1 MLDERT
7 IAALEFPKIIER
19 LERLCHTPQGR
30 ALAADVAPS
39 GDLEEIHRRHT
50 HTSEALRLQRLKPA
64 FAAGGI
70 GHLPQIDDHLLAASR
85 RALLPAADILEISG
99 ALRTCRAL
107 RNQLAPLGRELPL
120 LSRIAGRIADFGPLL
135 AQIEHVLDERGEVLD
150 RAGAELA
157 AARRQGEQLRERL
170 ERSIEAILRRAVADG
185 IAQEDLITERDGR
198 YVIPIKAELR
208 RNLPSVV
215 HDVSASGAT
224 LFVEPLAVVEL
235 GNRLREARR
244 TEQREIERILRAL
257 VAEIS
262 AEVGAIRAAVQC
274 LAQIDLAQAKAR
286 LAGELDAP
294 LPAAEDE
301 LRWLRP
307 GPAELHLQAAR
318 HPLLSGEVVPISV
331 TLTLDER
338 CVLVT
343 GPNTGGKT
351 VALKTVG
358 LLALM
363 AQAGLPIPAEDGS
376 RLPVFANVFADI
388 GDEQSIEQSLSTFS
402 AHVTNIIR
410 ILSEAGADTLVLLD
424 ELGAGTDPG
433 EGAAL
438 ARALLEH
445 LLQQGAAVVATTH
458 HGALKVFAHSTPGVV
473 NASAEFDAETL
484 QPTYRLIMGAPGRSN
499 AIAIARRLGMPA
511 QILERARG
519 HTNPD
524 SADVESLLA
533 DLQRQRD
540 QLEADQRA
548 EQAAREAAERIEREL
563 TERREQL
570 EAERDGVLARAE
582 RMMEDELAR
591 LRRSVRAANRE
602 LSRASPAERTP
613 AARSGIERAEQRA
626 EEARERLERVRARRR
641 RRSRRRDTAGG
652 GAEAPPDPS
661 RLAAGDVV
669 YLRGLPEPG
678 VLLSGLND
686 DTLEVQL
693 GSLRTRVRPDQ
704 IERLGRAALPQ
715 DAGPAPE
722 QARAKRPSPPPDPGG
737 RCDIRGRTTDDA
749 LPTVDGFLDHA
760 YRAGRRRLEIVHG
773 KGTGALRAAVRAQ
786 LRDHPLIT
794 GYEPAPQNAG
804 GDGVTIVHL
813 VS

>member
-39 GDLEEIHRRHT
+39 GDLEEIRRRHT

-85 RALLPAADILEISG
+85 RALLPAGDILEIGG

-135 AQIEHVLDERGEVLD
+135 AQIEHALDERGEVLD
-150 RAGAELA
+150 RASPELA
-157 AARRQGEQLRERL
+157 QARREAEQMRERL
-170 ERSIEAILRRAVADG
+170 ERALEAILRRAVADG

-208 RNLPSVV
+208 RQLPSVV

-244 TEQREIERILRAL
+244 AERREIERILRAL
-257 VAEIS
+257 VDEI
-262 AEVGAIRAAVQC
+262 AQEVGTIRAAAQC
-274 LAQIDLAQAKAR
+274 IAQIDLAQAKAR
-286 LAGELDAP
+286 LARELDAP
-294 LPAAEDE
+294 LPAEQDE
-301 LRWLRP
+301 LRWLRDS
-307 GPAELHLQAAR
+307 PAELRLRSAR
-318 HPLLSGEVVPISV
+318 HPLLSGEVVPISIS
-331 TLTLDER
+331 LDLDDR
-338 CVLVT
+338 CVLIT

-358 LLALM
+358 LLTLM
-363 AQAGLPIPAEDGS
+363 AQAGLPIPAEAGS
-376 RLPVFANVFADI
+376 QIAVFADIFADI

-410 ILSEAGADTLVLLD
+410 ILAAAGPRTLVLLD

-445 LLQQGAAVVATTH
+445 LLELEAAVVATTH

-484 QPTYRLIMGAPGRSN
+484 QPTYRLLMGAPGRSN
-499 AIAIARRLGMPA
+499 AIAIARRLGMPEP
-511 QILERARG
+511 ILERASA
-519 HTNPD
+519 HTGPET
-524 SADVESLLA
+524 ADIESLLA

-548 EQAAREAAERIEREL
+548 ERAAREEAEAIRGEL
-563 TERREQL
+563 SERREQL
-570 EAERDGVLARAE
+570 ELERDQVLARAE
-582 RMMEDELAR
+582 RAMEDELAQ
-591 LRRSVRAANRE
+591 LRRSLRAANRE
-602 LSRASPAERTP
+602 LSRASDRPERE
-613 AARSGIERAEQRA
+613 RRRVERAESRGD
-626 EEARERLERVRARRR
+626 EARERLERVRRRR
-641 RRSRRRDTAGG
+641 RRARPRANP
-652 GAEAPPDPS
+652 AAAPPNPE
-661 RLAAGDVV
+661 RLAPGDVV
-669 YLRGLPEPG
+669 YLRGVTEPAELISG
-678 VLLSGLND
+678 LSGE
-686 DTLEVQL
+686 TLEVRL
-693 GSLRTRVRPDQ
+693 GSLRTRVRPEQ
-704 IERLGRAALPQ
+704 IERVGRAAEAAAVEP
-715 DAGPAPE
+715 
-722 QARAKRPSPPPDPGG
+722 QARGKRPPPPPDPGA
-737 RCDIRGRTTDDA
+737 RCDVRGRTTDDA
-749 LPTVDGFLDHA
+749 VPTVEGFLDRA
-760 YRAGRRRLEIVHG
+760 YRAGRQRLEIVHG
-773 KGTGALRAAVRAQ
+773 KGTGALRQAVRAQ
-786 LRDHPLIT
+786 LRDHPLISS
-794 GYEPAPQNAG
+794 YETAAKHEG
-804 GDGVTIVHL
+804 GDGVTVVHL